1 MGRQRAPAKRR
12 KTTSNKSTRPRG
24 GAFFRP
30 PAKSKTKILADMR
43 REKKRPKKAMGA
55 YMYFCKLNR
64 KKVQTSNPTMTFGEI
79 GRVLGSQWCTL
90 TDKEKK
96 VSL

>member
-1 MGRQRAPAKRR
+1 MTFVAL
-12 KTTSNKSTRPRG
+12 S
-24 GAFFRP
+24 AFFRP